1 MTETSGFPVRSAIR
15 TFLGKQTADMK
26 RRVPGGSE
34 RVLFNASLQIVHL
47 TIPAGQGEVGHVDKN
62 AFRQIFHGF
71 GHSLNDT
78 SVKSHQIVQFL
89 SCLLSYAGR
98 LPLLHSVLR

>member
-1 MTETSGFPVRSAIR
+1 MSC
-15 TFLGKQTADMK
+15 
-26 RRVPGGSE
+26 
-34 RVLFNASLQIVHL
+34 LQIVHL

-89 SCLLSYAGR
+89 SCLLSYAASPFS
-98 LPLLHSVLR
+98 LCITLR